1 MLIMFHVINLYHL
14 LSVSSG
20 AAALF
25 LIVILVAKFRRSLLK
40 RYLAVFGSMS
50 LVVLGIAVQ
59 VYRYY
64 LVPDQSQWVFHI
76 IWGLTKVGLVSLIF
90 TLPWFTHHLVDDP
103 KRKRKNYAFALTAV
117 FVMILRFFPYEFIL
131 NPKLVPMASSFSF
144 YSFSFILLGAV
155 GYSCFVVSRQLRQR
169 KDRQMMDI
177 FKSTVAITILLFAAF
192 TWDMYHHVLSDVLW
206 VVPKE
211 LAFTP
216 GVYLIW
222 NLVFL
227 TFGAQYLIMTPVLQL
242 NDDTTKSYFDAFNI
256 TKREKEIM
264 LLMFQG
270 FNNQEIAQQLFISR
284 ATVKTHIHHVYDK
297 VGVSGRVDLLNHY
310 QNYLLASN

>member
-1 MLIMFHVINLYHL
+1 MLHVINLYHL

-20 AAALF
+20 AAAFF

-40 RYLAVFGSMS
+40 RYLALFCSITFVVFG
-50 LVVLGIAVQ
+50 IALQ
-59 VYRYY
+59 VYRFY
-64 LVPDQSQWVFHI
+64 LVPDQSPFMFTV
-76 IWGLTKVGLVSLIF
+76 IWGITKLGLVSLIF

-103 KRKRKNYAFALTAV
+103 KRKRKNVLFACMAV
-117 FVMILRFFPYEFIL
+117 LVLILRFFPYEFIL
-131 NPKLVPMASSFSF
+131 NPRLVPMAAIFSF
-144 YSFSFILLGAV
+144 YSFSVILLGTV
-155 GYSCFVVSRQLRQR
+155 GYSCFVAYRQIRQR

-177 FKSTVAITILLFAAF
+177 FKAVVSITLLLFFAF
-192 TWDMYHHVLSDVLW
+192 LWDMNHQVLSDVLW

-242 NDDTTKSYFDAFNI
+242 NDDTTKSYFDAYNI

-297 VGVSGRVDLLNHY
+297 VGVSGRVDLLNQY
-310 QNYLLASN
+310 QNHLLASN